1 MKEKE
6 LTAKSD
12 RICAVVV
19 TFNRKALLEE
29 CLAALLSQTRPLD
42 EIIVTDNASTDGTE
56 DIIRTRFADIT
67 YVRLAE
73 NIGGAGG
80 FHEGMKL
87 AFEKGH
93 DWIWVMDDDA
103 IPMADA
109 LEKLTNCPMMPE
121 DEVYAL
127 ASAVLNRD
135 GSNFLTHHRRVF
147 DAKKLKERVIGAD
160 KYEDDYFQMDTASFV
175 GLLIRREAIEK
186 VGLPLK
192 HFFIRFDDT
201 EYSLR
206 VRGKGI
212 MLTVPDSRV
221 VHDERGAGSDKSTP
235 RRQPFDWRDYYGFR
249 NRIYIYKK
257 YGRSGLRFYRRL
269 FRETLLGIGVT
280 LFFRRSKFQSTKI
293 LLRGTLDGLQGKL
306 GKNIDFLPD

>member
-19 TFNRKALLEE
+19 TFNRKELLEE

-135 GSNFLTHHRRVF
+135 GSTFLTHHRRVF
-147 DAKKLKERVIGAD
+147 DAKTLKERVIGAER
-160 KYEDDYFQMDTASFV
+160 YEDDYFQMDTASFV

-206 VRGKGI
+206 VREKGI
-212 MLTVPDSRV
+212 MLTVSDSRV
-221 VHDERGAGSDKSTP
+221 VHDEHGASSDKSTL

-249 NRIYIYKK
+249 NRIYTYKK
-257 YGRSGLRFYRRL
+257 HSRSGLRFYRNL
-269 FRETLLGIGVT
+269 FIDTLLVIGVI
-280 LFFRRSKFQSTKI
+280 LVFRHSKFQSTKI